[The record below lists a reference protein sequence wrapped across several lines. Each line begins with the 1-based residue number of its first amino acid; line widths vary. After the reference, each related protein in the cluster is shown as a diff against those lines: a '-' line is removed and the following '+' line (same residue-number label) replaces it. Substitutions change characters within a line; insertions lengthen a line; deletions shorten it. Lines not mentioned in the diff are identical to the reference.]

1 VQVGKQTSTEELTLT
16 QNEVTFVIDESGR
29 TLFLMSECMEGS
41 SLLEYA
47 KIARASHVEPS
58 TLFKRLTFHFL
69 RCIFGEYGKVGNWTR
84 TWNCLWRVRIVNG
97 PILRWKDIVPGS
109 RHVWVGKENISDWI
123 YVWADRKEAIAA
135 EIEYLNQAFIRG
147 AK

>member
-1 VQVGKQTSTEELTLT
+1 MA

-47 KIARASHVEPS
+47 KIARASHVEPGS
-58 TLFKRLTFHFL
+58 RDLRFWFHLL
-69 RCIFGEYGKVGNWTR
+69 RKIFGEYGLVGNWTR

-97 PILRWKDIVPGS
+97 PILTYADVEPRYKNLVAPIGKRIVYWNN
-109 RHVWVGKENISDWI
+109 R
-123 YVWADRKEAIAA
+123 AEAIAA
-135 EIEYLNQAFIRG
+135 EIEYLNQKFIG
-147 AK
+147 DN